1 MRISY
6 RRRQATTCQI
16 RPFLVEEKSFFL
28 IKRSRLCLRL
38 PCVKLLFLR
47 VKRTKK
53 LSSLLLL
60 YFQSFSFMLKL
71 CCWSALSSILKWG
84 LISPVYLS
92 PNIYIFT
99 ISVLRVVPNAQ
110 RVGAKS
116 PSHERGSR
124 PHQVRPYWVE
134 RRGHPHIVLLL
145 CRTIPQRITQMELF
159 IKCLIW
165 LLKLY

>member
-71 CCWSALSSILKWG
+71 CFWSALYSILKWG

-92 PNIYIFT
+92 SNIYIFTHLNNNNT

-116 PSHERGSR
+116 PSHEKGSR
-124 PHQVRPYWVE
+124 PNQVRPYWVE
-134 RRGHPHIVLLL
+134 RRGHPHIVLL
-145 CRTIPQRITQMELF
+145 
-159 IKCLIW
+159 
-165 LLKLY
+165 